1 MNDLIRPRSAAAVL
15 VLIKQLP
22 GEGKSV
28 LLIQRSETVKTHR
41 GQVAFPGG
49 GMEPEDQGDPVTAAL
64 RECREEVGIESDRIR
79 VLRTLPPLPTLTSGF
94 FVHAVLAEWNDASD
108 PLMNLDP
115 QEVAHAEWVSI
126 ENLFSTKR
134 MENGF
139 PVFDWQSAN
148 QHSRKVWGLTAIIF
162 DLLFRSDTESL

>member
-1 MNDLIRPRSAAAVL
+1 MSDLIRSRSAAAVL
-15 VLIKQLP
+15 VLVKQSP
-22 GEGKSV
+22 EMEKFV

-64 RECREEVGIESDRIR
+64 RECREEVGIEPDRIR
-79 VLRTLPPLPTLTSGF
+79 VIRSLPPLPTLTSGF

-126 ENLFSTKR
+126 ESLLQTKR
-134 MENGF
+134 VENGF
-139 PVFDWQSAN
+139 PVFDWQGGD